1 MYNKKCISTFL
12 FSLAL
17 VSLITLILP
26 FIGVGLIGSPNVLVK
41 VFYYI
46 FITIYAISIVL
57 IILLGIYNL
66 FKNSFIFTSI
76 QETLSYIALAM
87 LLLNILI
94 VLPIN
99 GVGLSVGYSILTL
112 EAFILACFNSILR
125 LFLKLP
131 KSFKTISDYFK
142 QKKEQK
148 LKILEEKQRLE
159 NEAKKNAHQLKLD
172 LDNED
177 GSITISDYNDDE
189 VKIIPPDEEIV

>member
-112 EAFILACFNSILR
+112 EAVILACFNSILR

-131 KSFKTISDYFK
+131 KSIKTISDYFK